1 MSDDRICERCSGTRI
16 VDSRA
21 CPNCGVVLPA
31 PPGERPKPLGDKPGT
46 HVFGHFYVT
55 NSSAGNVVILK
66 ARLRKYATEYAHVL
80 TRHPEKNVFGR
91 NAILSYRISA
101 VIADF
106 SFFPPIA
113 RGRETLTSD
122 VIFTDNFGDEH
133 RRALS
138 FESRNLMLLFG
149 NSCLS
154 CKPAVSAFTE
164 HSIFPAV

>member
-31 PPGERPKPLGDKPGT
+31 QPGERPKPLSDKPGR

-55 NSSAGNVVILK
+55 NSSAGNVVILE

-122 VIFTDNFGDEH
+122 VIFTDSFGDEH
-133 RRALS
+133 RVRSAR
-138 FESRNLMLLFG
+138 FPYIG
-149 NSCLS
+149 PD
-154 CKPAVSAFTE
+154 KPL
-164 HSIFPAV
+164 